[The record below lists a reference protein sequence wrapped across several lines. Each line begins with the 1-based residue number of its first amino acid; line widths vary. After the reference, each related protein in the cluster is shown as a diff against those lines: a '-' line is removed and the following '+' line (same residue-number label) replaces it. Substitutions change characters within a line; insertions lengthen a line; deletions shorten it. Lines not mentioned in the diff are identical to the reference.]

1 MTGARWLFAPPGEGE
16 GSRAARTL
24 ALAAALYGVTIA
36 IHTADHVRRGLGS
49 VTPEVLRAGSVST
62 VIAAGAIVLALM
74 RNRFAPA
81 VAAAVGFS
89 SALGVAAV
97 HLLPQWSAFS
107 DPFPGSSVDIGS
119 WIAVCIEIL
128 GAVAFGL
135 AGLSALLRQRNP
147 TLGSGFE
154 P

>member
-1 MTGARWLFAPPGEGE
+1 
-16 GSRAARTL
+16 
-24 ALAAALYGVTIA
+24 
-36 IHTADHVRRGLGS
+36 
-49 VTPEVLRAGSVST
+49 
-62 VIAAGAIVLALM
+62 
-74 RNRFAPA
+74 
-81 VAAAVGFS
+81 
-89 SALGVAAV
+89 LGVAAV